1 MATVESPGIQQLP
14 AVHPKLATYIDTA
27 AACLQAWAR
36 ANGQNW
42 ATLTDPDALLLQTL
56 LAKSKPEGN
65 RSVVPIL
72 PLSDFKGLLNE
83 PLTERRWE
91 KFLRWFSREIR
102 SDLAKTCAERDE
114 PMLYPARSSKGIGG
128 RGTKGQAIYFLSFEA
143 PPQLGKTRPA
153 DSPAPESVERQ
164 NQQPG
169 PSPTSAKGEGSSPDA
184 NEPSAQGEEGNLGGK
199 SKSRDQA
206 SRPERTREP
215 LDQDVPLAVFLGLHS
230 GTPGGVSIGWI
241 VALALI
247 LVIATS
253 SAEPASMPLADE
265 MVRIL
270 SAAREALSGAVIV
283 RF

>member
-1 MATVESPGIQQLP
+1 MATVESAGIQQLP

-27 AACLQAWAR
+27 AACLKAWAR
-36 ANGQNW
+36 ASGQNW

-56 LAKSKPEGN
+56 LAKSKPEGR

-72 PLSDFKGLLNE
+72 PLSDFKELLNDA
-83 PLTERRWE
+83 LTERRWE
-91 KFLRWFSREIR
+91 KFLRWFSREIS

-128 RGTKGQAIYFLSFEA
+128 RGTKGQAIYFLSFET
-143 PPQLGKTRPA
+143 PPKLGKTRPA
-153 DSPAPESVERQ
+153 DTFAPESVERQ

-169 PSPTSAKGEGSSPDA
+169 ASPTSAKGEGSSPDA
-184 NEPSAQGEEGNLGGK
+184 DEPPAQAETGNLDGK
-199 SKSRDQA
+199 PDSRDQV
-206 SRPERTREP
+206 SRPERPRQP
-215 LDQDVPLAVFLGLHS
+215 LDQNVPLAVLLGLHS
-230 GTPGGVSIGWI
+230 GNPGGMSMGWI

-247 LVIATS
+247 LVVAT
-253 SAEPASMPLADE
+253 SAEPVSTPLADE
-265 MVRIL
+265 IVRIL